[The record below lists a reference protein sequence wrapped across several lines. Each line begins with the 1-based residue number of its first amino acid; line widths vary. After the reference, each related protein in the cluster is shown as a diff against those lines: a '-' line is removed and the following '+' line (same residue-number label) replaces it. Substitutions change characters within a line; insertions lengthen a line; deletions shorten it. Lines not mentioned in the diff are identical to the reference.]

1 MAIKDWYKLTF
12 QIESDLEEII
22 IWQLNELGIFSFS
35 FEYLIKTEN
44 KKEVNIWLPIDD
56 WGKTSRSGFEKII
69 SKLLNINDPK
79 NQFFDW
85 SIIKEEDWLT
95 SWKKY
100 WAPALVGNHLL
111 ILPCWINLNEKFKDK
126 QIIKIDPGAAFGTGS
141 HPSTYLCLEKMENI
155 LFTDKKVL
163 DIGSGSGILS
173 VAARLL
179 GAKEVCAVDNDY
191 LAINSTN
198 SNFQLNFGN
207 LKNLNTYLGSF
218 NEVIL
223 KNQLKQFDFVLC
235 NILAEV
241 IKEMIPN
248 IYKCLRNNGEVIFSG
263 ILNSQKD
270 EIIQTLIKNDLNLLD
285 VSTRKD
291 WACITAK
298 KPAIQPKYKF
308 FLWILFNTFY
318 CVIFYF
324 KISHIVLIDVKNVF
338 DRY

>member
-12 QIESDLEEII
+12 LIESDSEDII
-22 IWQLNELGIFSFS
+22 IWKLNEMGIFSFS
-35 FEYLIKTEN
+35 FEYLIKNEN
-44 KKEVNIWLPIDD
+44 KKEVNIWLPVDD
-56 WGKTSRSGFEKII
+56 WGESSRCYFEKII
-69 SKLLNINDPK
+69 SKLLNINALE

-100 WAPALVGNHLL
+100 WAPELVGNHLL

-126 QIIKIDPGAAFGTGS
+126 KIIKIDPGAAFGTGS

-155 LFTDKKVL
+155 FFSDKKIL

-179 GAKEVCAVDNDY
+179 GAKEVCSVDNDY
-191 LAINSTN
+191 LAINSTK

-207 LKNLNTYLGSF
+207 LNNLNTYLGSF

-223 KNQLKQFDFVLC
+223 KNQLTQFDFVLC

-241 IKEMIPN
+241 IKGMIPN

-270 EIIQTLIKNDLNLLD
+270 EIIKILIQNDLKLLD

-291 WACITAK
+291 WACISAK
-298 KPAIQPKYKF
+298 KTSDPAQ
-308 FLWILFNTFY
+308 
-318 CVIFYF
+318 V
-324 KISHIVLIDVKNVF
+324 
-338 DRY
+338 

>member
-12 QIESDLEEII
+12 LIESDSEEII
-22 IWQLNELGIFSFS
+22 IWKLNELGIFSFS
-35 FEYLIKTEN
+35 FEYLIKNVN
-44 KKEVNIWLPIDD
+44 KKEVNVWLPIDD
-56 WGKTSRSGFEKII
+56 WGENSRNNLEKII
-69 SKLLNINDPK
+69 SKLLNINASK

-100 WAPALVGNHLL
+100 WAPELVGNNFL
-111 ILPCWINLNEKFKDK
+111 ILPCWINLDEKFKDK
-126 QIIKIDPGAAFGTGS
+126 RIIKIDPGAAFGTGS

-155 LFTDKKVL
+155 LFFDKKVL

-223 KNQLKQFDFVLC
+223 KNQLKQFDVVLC

-241 IKEMIPN
+241 IKGMIPN
-248 IYKCLRNNGEVIFSG
+248 IYKCLRNYGEVIFSG

-270 EIIQTLIKNDLNLLD
+270 EIIKILIQHDLKLLD

-291 WACITAK
+291 WACISA
-298 KPAIQPKYKF
+298 Q
-308 FLWILFNTFY
+308 
-318 CVIFYF
+318 
-324 KISHIVLIDVKNVF
+324 KISDPT
-338 DRY
+338 

>member
-1 MAIKDWYKLTF
+1 METKDWYKLTF
-12 QIESDLEEII
+12 LIESDSEEII
-22 IWQLNELGIFSFS
+22 IWKLNELGIFSFS
-35 FEYLIKTEN
+35 FEYLIKNEN

-56 WGKTSRSGFEKII
+56 WDESSRSSFEKII
-69 SKLLNINDPK
+69 IKLLNINPPK
-79 NQFFDW
+79 NKFFEW
-85 SIIKEEDWLT
+85 SVIKEEDWLT

-100 WAPALVGNHLL
+100 WAPELVGNHFL
-111 ILPCWINLNEKFKDK
+111 ILPCWINLNKKFKDK

-155 LFTDKKVL
+155 LFSDKKVL

-191 LAINSTN
+191 LAINSTK

-207 LKNLNTYLGSF
+207 LNKLNTYLGSF

-223 KNQLKQFDFVLC
+223 KNQLEQFDFVLC

-241 IKEMIPN
+241 IKGMIPN

-270 EIIQTLIKNDLNLLD
+270 EIIKILIQHDLKLLD
-285 VSTRKD
+285 VTTRKD
-291 WACITAK
+291 WVCISAQKASNST
-298 KPAIQPKYKF
+298 
-308 FLWILFNTFY
+308 
-318 CVIFYF
+318 
-324 KISHIVLIDVKNVF
+324 
-338 DRY
+338 

>member
-1 MAIKDWYKLTF
+1 METKDWYKLTF
-12 QIESDLEEII
+12 LIDSDSEEII
-22 IWQLNELGIFSFS
+22 IWKLNELGIFSFS
-35 FEYLIKTEN
+35 FEYLIKNEN
-44 KKEVNIWLPIDD
+44 KKEVNIWLPVDD
-56 WGKTSRSGFEKII
+56 WGESSRCDFEKII
-69 SKLLNINDPK
+69 SKLLNINASK

-100 WAPALVGNHLL
+100 WAPELVGNHFL
-111 ILPCWINLNEKFKDK
+111 ILPCWMNLNEKFKDK
-126 QIIKIDPGAAFGTGS
+126 KIIKIDPGAAFGTGS

-155 LFTDKKVL
+155 FFSDKKIL

-179 GAKEVCAVDNDY
+179 GAKEVYAVDNDY
-191 LAINSTN
+191 LAINSTK
-198 SNFQLNFGN
+198 SNFQLNFGDLN
-207 LKNLNTYLGSF
+207 NLNTYLGSF

-223 KNQLKQFDFVLC
+223 KNQLTQFDFVLC

-270 EIIQTLIKNDLNLLD
+270 EIIEILIKNDLKLLD
-285 VSTRKD
+285 VTTRKD
-291 WACITAK
+291 WACISAQKASNPT
-298 KPAIQPKYKF
+298 
-308 FLWILFNTFY
+308 
-318 CVIFYF
+318 
-324 KISHIVLIDVKNVF
+324 
-338 DRY
+338 

>member
-12 QIESDLEEII
+12 LIESDSEEII
-22 IWQLNELGIFSFS
+22 IWKLNELGIFSFS
-35 FEYLIKTEN
+35 FEYLIKNEN
-44 KKEVNIWLPIDD
+44 KKEVNIWLPVDD
-56 WGKTSRSGFEKII
+56 WGESSRCDFEKII
-69 SKLLNINDPK
+69 SKLLNINAPK

-100 WAPALVGNHLL
+100 WAPELVGNHLL
-111 ILPCWINLNEKFKDK
+111 ILPCWMNLNEKFKDK
-126 QIIKIDPGAAFGTGS
+126 KIIKIDPGAAFGTGS

-155 LFTDKKVL
+155 FFSDKKIL

-179 GAKEVCAVDNDY
+179 GAKEVYAVDNDY
-191 LAINSTN
+191 LAINSTK

-207 LKNLNTYLGSF
+207 LNNLNTYLGSF

-223 KNQLKQFDFVLC
+223 KNQLEQFDFVLC

-241 IKEMIPN
+241 IKGMIPN

-270 EIIQTLIKNDLNLLD
+270 EIIKILIQNDLKLLD

-291 WACITAK
+291 WACISAQKASNPT
-298 KPAIQPKYKF
+298 
-308 FLWILFNTFY
+308 
-318 CVIFYF
+318 
-324 KISHIVLIDVKNVF
+324 
-338 DRY
+338 

>member
-1 MAIKDWYKLTF
+1 MASKDWYKLNF

-22 IWQLNELGIFSFS
+22 IWKLNELGIFSFS

-44 KKEVNIWLPIDD
+44 KKEVNIWLPINEWDES
-56 WGKTSRSGFEKII
+56 SRSDFEKII
-69 SKLLNINDPK
+69 CKLLNINDSINK
-79 NQFFDW
+79 FFDW
-85 SIIKEEDWLT
+85 SVIKEEDWLT

-100 WAPALVGNHLL
+100 WAPELVGNHFL
-111 ILPCWINLNEKFKDK
+111 ILPCWINLNEKFNDK

-141 HPSTYLCLEKMENI
+141 HPSTYLCLEKMEKI
-155 LFTDKKVL
+155 LLSDKKVL

-248 IYKCLRNNGEVIFSG
+248 IYKCLRNNGEVVFSG

-270 EIIQTLIKNDLNLLD
+270 EIIKILIQNNLKLLD
-285 VSTRKD
+285 VSSRKD
-291 WACITAK
+291 WVCISAK
-298 KPAIQPKYKF
+298 RPAI
-308 FLWILFNTFY
+308 
-318 CVIFYF
+318 
-324 KISHIVLIDVKNVF
+324 
-338 DRY
+338 

>member
-1 MAIKDWYKLTF
+1 MVIKDWYKLTF
-12 QIESDLEEII
+12 LIESDSEEII
-22 IWQLNELGIFSFS
+22 IWKLNELGIFSFS
-35 FEYLIKTEN
+35 FEYLIKNEN

-56 WGKTSRSGFEKII
+56 WSEGSRGGFEKII
-69 SKLLNINDPK
+69 SKLLNINAPDNK
-79 NQFFDW
+79 FFDW

-100 WAPALVGNHLL
+100 WAPELVGNHFL

-126 QIIKIDPGAAFGTGS
+126 KIIKIDPGAAFGTGS

-155 LFTDKKVL
+155 FFSDKKIL

-179 GAKEVCAVDNDY
+179 GAKEVYAVDNDY
-191 LAINSTN
+191 LAINSTK

-207 LKNLNTYLGSF
+207 LNNLNTYLGSF

-223 KNQLKQFDFVLC
+223 KNQLEQFDFVLC

-241 IKEMIPN
+241 IKGMIPN

-270 EIIQTLIKNDLNLLD
+270 EIIKILIQNDLKLLD

-291 WACITAK
+291 WACISAQKASNPT
-298 KPAIQPKYKF
+298 
-308 FLWILFNTFY
+308 
-318 CVIFYF
+318 
-324 KISHIVLIDVKNVF
+324 
-338 DRY
+338 

>member
-12 QIESDLEEII
+12 QIKSDSEEII
-22 IWQLNELGIFSFS
+22 IWKLNELGIFSFS
-35 FEYLIKTEN
+35 FEYLIKNEN

-56 WGKTSRSGFEKII
+56 WDEKSRSSFEKII
-69 SKLLNINDPK
+69 SKLIDINPPE

-100 WAPALVGNHLL
+100 WAPELVGKHFL

-126 QIIKIDPGAAFGTGS
+126 KIIKIDPGAAFGTGS
-141 HPSTYLCLEKMENI
+141 HPSTFLCLEKMENI
-155 LFTDKKVL
+155 LFSEKKVL

-173 VAARLL
+173 VAARSL

-198 SNFQLNFGN
+198 SNYQLNFGN
-207 LKNLNTYLGSF
+207 LKNLTTYLGSF
-218 NEVIL
+218 NEVIF
-223 KNQLKQFDFVLC
+223 KYQLKKFDFVLC

-248 IYKCLRNNGEVIFSG
+248 IYKCLRNNGEVVFSG

-270 EIIQTLIKNDLNLLD
+270 ELIKTLNQNNLKLLD
-285 VSTRKD
+285 VSSKKD
-291 WACITAK
+291 WVCISAQ
-298 KPAIQPKYKF
+298 KPAI
-308 FLWILFNTFY
+308 
-318 CVIFYF
+318 
-324 KISHIVLIDVKNVF
+324 
-338 DRY
+338 

>member
-1 MAIKDWYKLTF
+1 METKDWYKLTF
-12 QIESDLEEII
+12 LIESDLEEII
-22 IWQLNELGIFSFS
+22 IWKLNKLGIFSFS
-35 FEYLIKTEN
+35 FEYLIRNEN
-44 KKEVNIWLPIDD
+44 KKEVNIWLPVGD
-56 WGKTSRSGFEKII
+56 WSDNSRCDFEKMIT
-69 SKLLNINDPK
+69 KLLNINAPK

-100 WAPALVGNHLL
+100 WAPEIVGNHFL
-111 ILPCWINLNEKFKDK
+111 ILPCWMNLNEKFKDK
-126 QIIKIDPGAAFGTGS
+126 KIIKIDPGAAFGTGS

-155 LFTDKKVL
+155 FFSDKKIL

-179 GAKEVCAVDNDY
+179 GAKKVCAVDNDY
-191 LAINSTN
+191 LAINSTK

-207 LKNLNTYLGSF
+207 LNNLNTYLGSF
-218 NEVIL
+218 NDLIL
-223 KNQLKQFDFVLC
+223 KNQLKQFDLVLC

-241 IKEMIPN
+241 IKGMIPN

-270 EIIQTLIKNDLNLLD
+270 EIIKILIQNDLKLLG

-291 WACITAK
+291 WACISAQKTSDQ
-298 KPAIQPKYKF
+298 I
-308 FLWILFNTFY
+308 
-318 CVIFYF
+318 
-324 KISHIVLIDVKNVF
+324 
-338 DRY
+338 

>member
-12 QIESDLEEII
+12 LIESDSEEII
-22 IWQLNELGIFSFS
+22 IWKLNELGIFSFS
-35 FEYLIKTEN
+35 FEYLIKNEN
-44 KKEVNIWLPIDD
+44 KKEVNIWLPVDD
-56 WGKTSRSGFEKII
+56 WGESSRCDFEKII
-69 SKLLNINDPK
+69 SKLLNLNSPK

-85 SIIKEEDWLT
+85 SKIKEEDWLT

-100 WAPALVGNHLL
+100 WAPELVGNHLL
-111 ILPCWINLNEKFKDK
+111 ILPCWMNLNEKFKDK
-126 QIIKIDPGAAFGTGS
+126 KIIKIDPGAAFGTGS

-155 LFTDKKVL
+155 FFSDKKIL

-191 LAINSTN
+191 LAINSTK

-207 LKNLNTYLGSF
+207 LNNLNTYLGSF
-218 NEVIL
+218 NEVIF
-223 KNQLKQFDFVLC
+223 KNQLEHFDFVLC

-241 IKEMIPN
+241 IKGMIPN

-270 EIIQTLIKNDLNLLD
+270 EIIKILIQNNLKLLD

-291 WACITAK
+291 WACISAQKASNPT
-298 KPAIQPKYKF
+298 
-308 FLWILFNTFY
+308 
-318 CVIFYF
+318 
-324 KISHIVLIDVKNVF
+324 
-338 DRY
+338 

>member
-12 QIESDLEEII
+12 LIESDSEEII
-22 IWQLNELGIFSFS
+22 IWKLNELGIFSFS
-35 FEYLIKTEN
+35 FEYLIKNEN
-44 KKEVNIWLPIDD
+44 KKEVNIWLPVDD
-56 WGKTSRSGFEKII
+56 WGESSRCDFEKII

-100 WAPALVGNHLL
+100 WAPELVGNHLL
-111 ILPCWINLNEKFKDK
+111 ILPCWMNINEKFKDK
-126 QIIKIDPGAAFGTGS
+126 KIIKIDPGAAFGTGS

-155 LFTDKKVL
+155 FFSDKKIL

-179 GAKEVCAVDNDY
+179 GAKEVYAVDNDY
-191 LAINSTN
+191 LAINSTK
-198 SNFQLNFGN
+198 SNFQLNFGDLN
-207 LKNLNTYLGSF
+207 NLNTYLGSF

-223 KNQLKQFDFVLC
+223 KNQLTQFDFVLC

-241 IKEMIPN
+241 IKGIIPN

-270 EIIQTLIKNDLNLLD
+270 EIIKILIKNDLKLLD
-285 VSTRKD
+285 VTTKKD
-291 WACITAK
+291 WACISAQKASNST
-298 KPAIQPKYKF
+298 
-308 FLWILFNTFY
+308 
-318 CVIFYF
+318 
-324 KISHIVLIDVKNVF
+324 
-338 DRY
+338 

>member
-1 MAIKDWYKLTF
+1 MAIKDWYKVTF
-12 QIESDLEEII
+12 LIESDSEEII
-22 IWQLNELGIFSFS
+22 IWKLNELGIFSFS
-35 FEYLIKTEN
+35 FEYLIKNEN
-44 KKEVNIWLPIDD
+44 KKEVNIWLPVDD
-56 WGKTSRSGFEKII
+56 WGESSRCDFEKII
-69 SKLLNINDPK
+69 SKLLNINAPK

-100 WAPALVGNHLL
+100 WAPELVGNHLL
-111 ILPCWINLNEKFKDK
+111 ILPCWMNLNEKFKDK
-126 QIIKIDPGAAFGTGS
+126 KIIKIDPGAAFGTGS

-155 LFTDKKVL
+155 FFSDKKIL

-179 GAKEVCAVDNDY
+179 GAKEVYAVDNDY
-191 LAINSTN
+191 LAINSTK
-198 SNFQLNFGN
+198 SNFQLNFGDLN
-207 LKNLNTYLGSF
+207 NLNTYLGSF

-223 KNQLKQFDFVLC
+223 KNQLTQFDFVLC

-241 IKEMIPN
+241 IKGMIPN

-270 EIIQTLIKNDLNLLD
+270 EIIKILIQNDLKLLD

-291 WACITAK
+291 WVCISAQKTSNQA
-298 KPAIQPKYKF
+298 Q
-308 FLWILFNTFY
+308 
-318 CVIFYF
+318 V
-324 KISHIVLIDVKNVF
+324 
-338 DRY
+338 

>member
-1 MAIKDWYKLTF
+1 MVNKDWYKLTF
-12 QIESDLEEII
+12 LIESDLEEII
-22 IWQLNELGIFSFS
+22 IWKLNELGIFSFS
-35 FEYLIKTEN
+35 FEYLIKNEN
-44 KKEVNIWLPIDD
+44 KKEVNIWLPIDN
-56 WGKTSRSGFEKII
+56 WGESSRSSFEKII
-69 SKLLNINDPK
+69 SKLLNINDTQ
-79 NQFFDW
+79 NQFFEW

-100 WAPALVGNHLL
+100 WAPEFVGNHFL
-111 ILPCWINLNEKFKDK
+111 ILPCWINLNKKFKDK

-155 LFTDKKVL
+155 FFSDKKIL

-173 VAARLL
+173 VAARLF

-191 LAINSTN
+191 LAINSTK

-207 LKNLNTYLGSF
+207 LNNLNTYLGSF

-223 KNQLKQFDFVLC
+223 KNQLEQFDFVLC

-241 IKEMIPN
+241 IKGMIPN

-270 EIIQTLIKNDLNLLD
+270 EIIKILIQNDLKLLD

-291 WACITAK
+291 WACISAQKASNPT
-298 KPAIQPKYKF
+298 
-308 FLWILFNTFY
+308 
-318 CVIFYF
+318 
-324 KISHIVLIDVKNVF
+324 
-338 DRY
+338 

>member
-12 QIESDLEEII
+12 QIESDLEDII
-22 IWQLNELGIFSFS
+22 IWKLNELGIFSFS
-35 FEYLIKTEN
+35 FEYLKKTEN
-44 KKEVNIWLPIDD
+44 KKEVNIWLPFDVWD
-56 WGKTSRSGFEKII
+56 KNYRNDFEKII
-69 SKLLNINDPK
+69 CKLLNINDSK
-79 NQFFDW
+79 NQFFNW

-100 WAPALVGNHLL
+100 WVPELVGNHFL
-111 ILPCWINLNEKFKDK
+111 ILPCWINLTDKFKDK

-141 HPSTYLCLEKMENI
+141 HPSTYLCLERMENI
-155 LFTDKKVL
+155 LFSDKKVL

-179 GAKEVCAVDNDY
+179 GAKEVSAVDNDY

-207 LKNLNTYLGSF
+207 LKNLNSFLGPF

-223 KNQLKQFDFVLC
+223 KNQLKQFDVVLC

-248 IYKCLRNNGEVIFSG
+248 INNCLSNNGEVIFSG

-270 EIIQTLIKNDLNLLD
+270 EIIKILIQNDLKLID

-291 WACITAK
+291 WACISAQKTSD
-298 KPAIQPKYKF
+298 P
-308 FLWILFNTFY
+308 T
-318 CVIFYF
+318 
-324 KISHIVLIDVKNVF
+324 
-338 DRY
+338 

>member
-1 MAIKDWYKLTF
+1 METKDWYKLTF
-12 QIESDLEEII
+12 LIESDSEEII
-22 IWQLNELGIFSFS
+22 IWKLNELGIFSFS
-35 FEYLIKTEN
+35 FEYLIKNEN
-44 KKEVNIWLPIDD
+44 KIKVNIWLPIDD
-56 WGKTSRSGFEKII
+56 WDESSRSGFEKII
-69 SKLLNINDPK
+69 SKLLKINPPK
-79 NQFFDW
+79 NKFFDW

-100 WAPALVGNHLL
+100 WAPELVGNHFL
-111 ILPCWINLNEKFKDK
+111 ILPCWINLNKKFKDK

-155 LFTDKKVL
+155 LFSDKKVL

-191 LAINSTN
+191 LAINSTK

-207 LKNLNTYLGSF
+207 LNNLNTYLGSF

-223 KNQLKQFDFVLC
+223 KNQLEQFDFVLC

-241 IKEMIPN
+241 IKGMIPN

-270 EIIQTLIKNDLNLLD
+270 EIIKILIQNDLKLLN

-291 WACITAK
+291 WACIAAHKDSNPT
-298 KPAIQPKYKF
+298 
-308 FLWILFNTFY
+308 
-318 CVIFYF
+318 
-324 KISHIVLIDVKNVF
+324 
-338 DRY
+338 